1 MHLVFHSIVGLD
13 LLVTLSG
20 GHTIVSFIFS
30 YLLVSLEET
39 LTACALIIIIKITD
53 SYIATCNDDQL
64 HNTYQ
69 HKCYIAQNF
78 GGGKL
83 WQIVVQKVLI
93 GRLAALYIK
102 LVLQEFSVLQVFSS
116 LYILLY

>member
-1 MHLVFHSIVGLD
+1 MHLVFYSIVGLD

-39 LTACALIIIIKITD
+39 LTACALIIITA

-64 HNTYQ
+64 YNSYQ
-69 HKCYIAQNF
+69 HKCYITQNF

-83 WQIVVQKVLI
+83 
-93 GRLAALYIK
+93 
-102 LVLQEFSVLQVFSS
+102 
-116 LYILLY
+116 